1 MRNKGAIVL
10 VSNTKEHDSRR
21 RVRSKNQIIAKLIA
35 KVGNKYRHQI
45 YAVGTTMI
53 MASQTMPAQAFGL
66 FNPAQ
71 IALTCMFGGASAT
84 GNALI
89 NALPGVINAAIT
101 IMLFVYFVASG
112 VKVAN
117 ALGDGQEVTQ
127 MVQQPVG
134 IFFVTLVLFIAQ
146 NILFANVTAACN

>member
-10 VSNTKEHDSRR
+10 ASNINEHSSRHPA
-21 RVRSKNQIIAKLIA
+21 RSKNRLIAKLIG

-45 YAVGTTMI
+45 YAVGTTVI
-53 MASQTMPAQAFGL
+53 VAFQSMPSLAFGL
-66 FNPAQ
+66 FNPVQ

-101 IMLFVYFVASG
+101 VMLFIYFVASG

-134 IFFVTLVLFIAQ
+134 IFFITLVLFIAQ

>member
-1 MRNKGAIVL
+1 MNKGVIIL
-10 VSNTKEHDSRR
+10 VSNTNERESRR
-21 RVRSKNQIIAKLIA
+21 PVRTKNHLIA
-35 KVGNKYRHQI
+35 SVIGKLGNKYRHQI

-53 MASQTMPAQAFGL
+53 VASQTMPAQAFGL

-71 IALTCMFGGASAT
+71 IAMTCMFGGASAQ

-89 NALPGVINAAIT
+89 NGLPGVINAAIT
-101 IMLFVYFVASG
+101 VMLFIYFVSSG

-134 IFFVTLVLFIAQ
+134 IFFITLVLFIAQ

>member
-1 MRNKGAIVL
+1 MTNKGGIVL
-10 VSNTKEHDSRR
+10 VSNTKERGSRQR
-21 RVRSKNQIIAKLIA
+21 AKTKNQVIAKLIG
-35 KVGNKYRHQI
+35 KVGLRYQYQI
-45 YAVGTTMI
+45 YTVGTTLI
-53 MASQTMPAQAFGL
+53 VASQTRPAQAFGL

-71 IALTCMFGGASAT
+71 IAMTCMFGGASAQ

-89 NALPGVINAAIT
+89 NGLPGVINAAIT
-101 IMLFVYFVASG
+101 VMLFIYFVSSG

-134 IFFVTLVLFIAQ
+134 IFFITLVLFIAQ

>member
-1 MRNKGAIVL
+1 MTNKGAIVL
-10 VSNTKEHDSRR
+10 VSNTNERGSRQR
-21 RVRSKNQIIAKLIA
+21 AKTKNQVIAKLIG
-35 KVGNKYRHQI
+35 KVGLKYQYQI
-45 YAVGTTMI
+45 YAVGTTLI
-53 MASQTMPAQAFGL
+53 VASQTRPAEAFGL

-71 IALTCMFGGASAT
+71 IAMTCMFGGASAQ

-89 NALPGVINAAIT
+89 NGLPGVINAAIT
-101 IMLFVYFVASG
+101 VMLFIYFVSSG

-134 IFFVTLVLFIAQ
+134 IFFITLVLFIAQ
-146 NILFANVTAACN
+146 NILFANVSAACN